1 MQQGAVDVVTLH
13 RLTLLPATK
22 NVTRIFEYSIE
33 EANARSIFEIAK
45 AESVWNP
52 LRLIDV
58 QHYEEV

>member
-22 NVTRIFEYSIE
+22 NVARIFKDSIK
-33 EANARSIFEIAK
+33 EANARSVFEIAET
-45 AESVWNP
+45 ESVWNP

-58 QHYEEV
+58 QHYEVV

>member
-22 NVTRIFEYSIE
+22 NVTRILEDSIE
-33 EANARSIFEIAK
+33 EANARRIFEIAE
-45 AESVWNP
+45 AESVWYP